1 MSSTDQ
7 RRWRRK
13 MERDKKKG
21 IYIPQR
27 ELNIPTEQEMEE
39 YISNKSKELR
49 INDSFD
55 NMDEFFIKPVTPLS
69 HGM

>member
-1 MSSTDQ
+1 
-7 RRWRRK
+7 